1 MKKTVL
7 ILAIIITTV
16 SISSCTAERL
26 EDATEIATDGDKEH
40 KIPDPDDD

>member
-1 MKKTVL
+1 MKKIFLL
-7 ILAIIITTV
+7 ITIILTTI